1 MENMERYE
9 TLKKALQFAEVAH
22 QGQTDKAG
30 KEYIR
35 HPLTVALLLDDFD
48 ARIAGILHDTV
59 EDSEGR
65 VTLKMIREAFSEEIY
80 EAVRQ
85 LTHDPSISYF
95 DYLENMTSKIAL
107 QVKLADLTN
116 NMDLSRIEHITE
128 KDLERIERYKKAT
141 TIVTD
146 KLKRAE

>member
-65 VTLKMIREAFSEEIY
+65 VTLKMIREAFSEEI
-80 EAVRQ
+80 
-85 LTHDPSISYF
+85 
-95 DYLENMTSKIAL
+95 
-107 QVKLADLTN
+107 
-116 NMDLSRIEHITE
+116 
-128 KDLERIERYKKAT
+128 
-141 TIVTD
+141 
-146 KLKRAE
+146 